1 MDYAEE
7 RRLNSPDAV
16 RESRLVR
23 EKKQLKTDLKQST
36 AFCKRVPAI
45 SEDSALAMAKDVTTG
60 DKLNLNKFV
69 EEIVI
74 SLSKAPL
81 KMKDLVN
88 CTVFCSHMHR
98 LYGEFMDPL
107 VVVLGEQFEQTFKSN
122 LGSKPDFARR
132 RVLLRWFAEMYV
144 SGLVSDQ
151 AFVSRLR
158 MATRQGSAPGPLSES
173 GQDPFPLPDQALA
186 SLGALQLCCKQLG
199 QQLFWGEAKPRI
211 TALLVNYV
219 EMSLV
224 RLGLET
230 DQIKKLKSKLNQDS
244 LKRGVEPTVEQTE
257 LLERRER
264 NVEDMH
270 QFCMLACGLLG
281 LPSPPA
287 LTLQDELNEDE
298 LAREEKGLELWSS
311 SRKRGENGGELSLD
325 AWVFGDEV
333 SRSFYQDI
341 DDLQQLVPRMIL
353 DRPDQALQ
361 PDSLLLN
368 PTTLSVEEETVLEEG
383 GEVEEGELGEE
394 EDVGGGGDEEEE
406 EEGTV
411 SNNTKQQQ
419 QQAMESVARPV
430 EELISRLP
438 NLLSVRQ
445 VESFARDFAH
455 VNSKSARKRLVQ
467 ELVNVPWGRTE
478 LLPYYARL
486 ACMLSNAYMGIG
498 KPLVDNVR
506 SSYAKAAKDKRPG
519 SRMSSRVRYAKYL
532 GELVKFGLRFPNLA
546 CPPAAAFLALKQTFN
561 TFQGENIDM
570 CCILLETCGRELYR
584 FPKTHGEMSRLLE
597 IVQRLKQNKMMSPVQ
612 DVTIENAYF
621 HCIPTTSESF
631 KARAR
636 RPRGEVEQYVRY
648 LLLERLGR
656 NDLQPQQQRQRETRA
671 QTLQRQTNDTVCA
684 LLTLPWDTAYIEC
697 ELAVCLAVLASSKSR
712 VGSLPLVCL
721 ALAQLTKSYP
731 NLSVLVQD
739 RLLERVYAGL
749 ESNDSR
755 LNQQRIGQARLL
767 GQLVRQGLVKEHVY
781 FDVLFACLHWG
792 HERAPTA
799 AGTLACDF
807 ANASHFHP
815 SVPCLPSD
823 PPYDAFRVR
832 LVCAALESASD
843 RVILPANLG
852 KLELFLTYLDRY
864 VWTKAYF
871 PLEVEFVLV
880 DCLRELERRHLQ
892 WKQKRTTFHAPKARG
907 KAKATKLEEGVVGA
921 QFVGRCPSL
930 QHAEDAVAKAEGRGL
945 HPSPLSASAPIQEEE
960 GEEEDEDEGDDD
972 DDNQEEE
979 EADEEDDDGEQSSEG
994 FENRQ
999 QVPKMPAQTLGVDDR
1014 EPSAED
1020 IAFEHEF
1027 AKLMKDTLEQSGRS
1041 NLAGTAAARGD
1052 NLVIPLGI
1060 AKRPSQAPGDA
1071 ATTVLRLVKRTQG
1084 GRKVEARDLAVPTT
1098 SLLAKSSSSSTSRE
1112 EKEREEK
1119 EAMKRLTLANTM
1131 RMRQEGN

>member
-1 MDYAEE
+1 MDYAAE
-7 RRLNSPDAV
+7 RGLNSPESV
-16 RESRLVR
+16 RESRLAR
-23 EKKQLKTDLKQST
+23 ERKQLKTDLKQST

-81 KMKDLVN
+81 KMKDLAN

-107 VVVLGEQFEQTFKSN
+107 LGVLGEQFEHTFKSAS
-122 LGSKPDFARR
+122 GSKPDFARR

-144 SGLVSDQ
+144 SGLVPEQ

-158 MATRQGSAPGPLSES
+158 MATRHGSAPGPLPEP
-173 GQDPFPLPDQALA
+173 GQDAGPLPDQALA
-186 SLGALQLCCKQLG
+186 SLNALQLCCKQLG
-199 QQLFWGEAKPRI
+199 EELFWGEAKPRI
-211 TALLVNYV
+211 IALLANYV
-219 EMSLV
+219 DMSLV
-224 RLGLET
+224 RMGLET
-230 DQIKKLKSKLNQDS
+230 DQIKKLKSKLSQDS
-244 LKRGVEPTVEQTE
+244 LKRGVEPTSEQTE

-270 QFCMLACGLLG
+270 QFCVVACGLVG
-281 LPSPPA
+281 RPAPPP
-287 LTLQDELNEDE
+287 LTLQDELDEDE

-311 SRKRGENGGELSLD
+311 SRKRAENGGELSLD

-341 DDLQQLVPRMIL
+341 DDLQQLVPRVIL

-368 PTTLSVEEETVLEEG
+368 PTTLSVGEEAGVVDDELEDVVG
-383 GEVEEGELGEE
+383 GE
-394 EDVGGGGDEEEE
+394 DVVVVGDDEEEE
-406 EEGTV
+406 EGAV
-411 SNNTKQQQ
+411 SGSNNK
-419 QQAMESVARPV
+419 ESVARPV

-438 NLLSVRQ
+438 SLLSVRQ

-486 ACMLSNAYMGIG
+486 ACVLSNAYVGIG
-498 KPLVDNVR
+498 KPLVDSVR

-546 CPPAAAFLALKQTFN
+546 CPPAAAFLALKQTFQ

-570 CCILLETCGRELYR
+570 GCLLLETCGRELYR
-584 FPKTHGEMSRLLE
+584 FPKTHGEMARLLE
-597 IVQRLKQNKMMSPVQ
+597 IVWRLKQNKVMSPVQ

-621 HCIPTTSESF
+621 HCIPASSESV
-631 KARAR
+631 KPRAR

-648 LLLERLGR
+648 LLFDRPP
-656 NDLQPQQQRQRETRA
+656 QPPPPQQQRQRETRA
-671 QTLQRQTNDTVCA
+671 QALQRQASDTARA
-684 LLTLPWDTAYIEC
+684 LLTLPWDTAYDEC
-697 ELAVCLAVLASSKSR
+697 ESAVCLAVLASSKSR
-712 VGSLPLVCL
+712 ADGLPLVCL
-721 ALAQLTKSYP
+721 ALAQLAKAYP
-731 NLSVLVQD
+731 NVSLLVQD

-749 ESNDSR
+749 ESNDARS
-755 LNQQRIGQARLL
+755 NQQRIGQARLL
-767 GQLVRQGLVKEHVY
+767 GQMVRQGLVREPLF

-792 HERAPTA
+792 HERAPPTGGA
-799 AGTLACDF
+799 LACDL
-807 ANASHFHP
+807 ANAARFHP

-843 RVILPANLG
+843 RVVLPANLP
-852 KLELFLTYLDRY
+852 KLERLLAYLDRY

-892 WKQKRTTFHAPKARG
+892 WKQKRVSSGAPKGRG
-907 KAKATKLEEGVVGA
+907 RAKPLGLDEGVVGA

-945 HPSPLSASAPIQEEE
+945 HPSLLSASAPIQEEE
-960 GEEEDEDEGDDD
+960 GGEGEEDGEDEDEDDD
-972 DDNQEEE
+972 DDQEEE
-979 EADEEDDDGEQSSEG
+979 DQEADDDGDGQSSEG
-994 FENRQ
+994 FERGRK
-999 QVPKMPAQTLGVDDR
+999 PPEALGLEDR

-1060 AKRPSQAPGDA
+1060 AKRPSQAPPGDA

-1084 GRKVEARDLAVPTT
+1084 GRKVEARDLAVPTS
-1098 SLLAKSSSSSTSRE
+1098 SLLAKSSSSSTSRD
-1112 EKEREEK
+1112 EKKREEK
-1119 EAMKRLTLANTM
+1119 EAMKRLTLANTL
-1131 RMRQEGN
+1131 RMRQQGN